1 MLGAQLGILKGS
13 RILYK
18 FETFSFFGG
27 GGGGGGSKIR
37 EPNPT
42 SFNEKFYGRDV
53 SLPENYYPPPVQV
66 SQGNLDV
73 S

>member
-18 FETFSFFGG
+18 FETFSFF
-27 GGGGGGSKIR
+27 GGGGSKIR